1 MQPFTT
7 KAAEAAHGAKLFQVP
22 QCHMA
27 SVMSQRA
34 FGYPHPI
41 HQSHG
46 VALTDSHAFT
56 ATSCEAEPKER
67 QSFHGCAGKMV
78 FRPAPLPYSRTWDEQ
93 DWKDIVTLT
102 FDDHQHWT
110 NVQPRSTISV
120 QMLILVVASCPLQIR
135 TFDLPNVETTPCDHR
150 RAEKE
155 PL

>member
-7 KAAEAAHGAKLFQVP
+7 KAAEAAHGAKLVQVP

-34 FGYPHPI
+34 FGYPF
-41 HQSHG
+41 
-46 VALTDSHAFT
+46 HAFN
-56 ATSCEAEPKER
+56 ATSCQAEPKER

-120 QMLILVVASCPLQIR
+120 QMLILEVASCSLQFR
-135 TFDLPNVETTPCDHR
+135 MFDLPNVETTPCDHR